1 HWESI
6 KGPVVPS
13 SVQCPVERR
22 YHAITSI
29 ISDSPTLVM
38 IGGEGKDGQLV
49 NDSWLLN
56 TSQYQ
61 WSK

>member
-1 HWESI
+1 M
-6 KGPVVPS
+6 G
-13 SVQCPVERR
+13 RR
-22 YHAITSI
+22 YHATCITSI

-38 IGGEGKDGQLV
+38 IGGEGKGQLV

-61 WSK
+61 WSKVCV

>member
-1 HWESI
+1 M
-6 KGPVVPS
+6 
-13 SVQCPVERR
+13 ERR
-22 YHAITSI
+22 SHAITSI

-38 IGGEGKDGQLV
+38 IGGEGEDGLV

-61 WSK
+61 WSKVCV